1 MQTSI
6 SKRLLAGLLSIVMVL
21 SLFVATPAKTEA
33 ASRETLTIELNG
45 GTGIGAGDVVYTLF
59 GAVAPADITFEGGT
73 ACTALALAN
82 VTVNNGSYDLDLDS
96 EIYFGDEVTFTF
108 RITDAEQLEHLKT
121 VQAHVL
127 GGTNEYNRTGYEIC
141 DFTVTGKYLIVKC
154 HVPKENAVVDKYDV
168 ASINTVLK
176 YQYYFSG
183 VSVEGPN
190 TGKRYTLGAMTW
202 LYTTDNGAH
211 FSPAPFTYPALGSC
225 PDANCYYAVETVIS
239 AMPGFEL
246 MWAAG
251 TTETFANPRNPRDT
265 RTFTI
270 TDVSADKKSAVLRIS
285 KIVPRLTADF
295 VDTGITSIELN
306 RAANF
311 GTNDVVLAAD
321 VAKKIPNTIVVT
333 VAGEKKTIDV
343 SSYIAKGWFKW
354 QVCAMS
360 GSSLVPM
367 DDKDPITGTQTWE
380 ALAPEYN
387 YYAVLVATATYPNT
401 YNVPGANAG
410 QVALNSVLFYNSLAD
425 SYGLLDIY
433 YDEIATEFGLDD
445 DYGWVVQF
453 TRNDARDFGNG
464 QKTPVEAYTTVAA
477 PTISFYGYGTAYKA
491 YAFGQ
496 GTTAFEIYEVEYDE
510 AAGAW
515 VRTGHDDTQTTY
527 DCPTTHGAVYVAT
540 VAGTK
545 GFVVESPM
553 VLTYFDVNANNVAE
567 ITTGVISVQMDVP
580 YAGRPI
586 YYNIN
591 NVEATLQLA
600 SAIDADYAE
609 LDWDGA
615 FAYNRAGMYY
625 YFYYGYDAT
634 AYVYVPLKA
643 GYKLG
648 FTPEV
653 RINGEKATAVSVE
666 EIGDTTYVIAEM
678 TWGTDGIETIC
689 SLNGT
694 TMVLKQPWTNINI
707 PYAGAKVQKTL
718 EVSGE
723 SKDYGYDFVNVA
735 WYENAVEFTGDT
747 FTLGKRYTAVVTLSI
762 DSINVDCN
770 DITELQGNLQFF
782 ATVPGGMLY
791 PQGAAIK
798 NAKASVKDGEVVI
811 TFEFGECKNI
821 AITDIEDVTIV
832 VPNGMDKDAFYAYV
846 AKHMYTTVH
855 TSTGDAVTVDLGLT
869 FSNGGDATDVNDVA
883 AVFALKYPG
892 ALGYD
897 PYSTTAQTFEFDGY
911 YNAPVNTLRI
921 IIKVEGKK
929 HNMIFDAN
937 GGVYTG
943 KGCSIEE
950 GKPYGFGY
958 DPSEIYR
965 EGYFFAGWFTQ
976 ATGGTRIYAKT
987 IADGKVTKVYAH
999 WVKVFTG
1006 KVWTLTANSYAAGR
1020 LTVKVTKIA
1029 TKWDGFEFS
1038 VSKDGSTWTT
1048 VNKTGD
1054 TAYFTGLTKGAY
1066 KVRVR
1071 AYRRDSAGKLVYG
1084 AYSAV
1089 STATVK

>member
-45 GTGIGAGDVVYTLF
+45 GAGIVAGDLVYTLF
-59 GAVAPADITFEGGT
+59 GAVNPATDITFEGGT
-73 ACTALALAN
+73 VCTALTLAN
-82 VTVNNGSYDLDLDS
+82 VTVNNGEYDLDLDS

-154 HVPKENAVVDKYDV
+154 HVPKENAIVDKFDV

-183 VSVEGPN
+183 VNVAGPN

-202 LYTTDNGAH
+202 LYTTDDGAH
-211 FSPAPFTYPALGSC
+211 YNPAPFTYPALGSC

-239 AMPGFEL
+239 AMPGYEL
-246 MWAAG
+246 AWTRG
-251 TTETFANPRNPRDT
+251 TTETFVNPRNPRDT
-265 RTFTI
+265 RSFTI
-270 TDVSADKKSAVLRIS
+270 TDVSTDRKSAVLRIS
-285 KIVPRLTADF
+285 KIVPKLTADF

-343 SSYIAKGWFKW
+343 STYIAKGWFKW

-367 DDKDPITGTQTWE
+367 DDADPIEGTQSWE
-380 ALAPEYN
+380 VGSPDHN
-387 YYAVLVATATYPNT
+387 YYAVLVTTATYPNT

-410 QVALNSVLFYNSLAD
+410 QIALNSVLFYNSLAD
-425 SYGLLDIY
+425 TYGLLDIY
-433 YDEIATEFGLDD
+433 YEQIAGEFTLDD

-496 GTTAFEIYEVEYDE
+496 GTTEFSMYDVALGTWAVP
-510 AAGAW
+510 AA
-515 VRTGHDDTQTTY
+515 TY
-527 DCPTTHGAVYVAT
+527 DCPVDNGAIYVAT
-540 VAGTK
+540 VAGTR
-545 GFVVESPM
+545 GFVVESPI
-553 VLTYFDVNANNVAE
+553 VLTYFDVNANITSE

-580 YAGRPI
+580 YAGAQI

-600 SAIDADYAE
+600 NAIEAAEAE
-609 LDWDGA
+609 LDWDA
-615 FAYNRAGMYY
+615 ALAYNRTRMYY

-634 AYVYVPLKA
+634 AYVYIPIKA

-666 EIGDTTYVIAEM
+666 EIGDVTYVIAEM
-678 TWGTDGIETIC
+678 TWGTDGLETIC
-689 SLNGT
+689 SLNGQT
-694 TMVLKQPWTNINI
+694 LVLKQPWTNINV

-723 SKDYGYDFVNVA
+723 SKDYGYDFVNVV

-770 DITELQGNLQFF
+770 DITKLQGDHIAL
-782 ATVPGGMLY
+782 AGMGLY

-832 VPNGMDKDAFYAYV
+832 VPNGMDKDAFYAYI

-855 TSTGDAVTVDLGLT
+855 TSTGDALTVDLGLT
-869 FSNGGDATDVNDVA
+869 FSNGGDATDEDDVET
-883 AVFALKYPG
+883 VFDLKYPG

-929 HNMIFDAN
+929 HAMIFDAN

-1048 VNKTGD
+1048 VNKTGN